1 MPAARAESDNQP
13 LAQAAPTHTAPTR
26 LSTTS
31 WLPRAPHDKPSASL
45 CPPPRPVRNKDTSTH
60 HDLRQTMMMLRP
72 VLLKFLTAF
81 CALPGCVTAAT
92 APTAPV
98 MCGRPGGCAEAAA
111 GLKPVDE
118 LHEVRLHSASTYH
131 VLV

>member
-1 MPAARAESDNQP
+1 
-13 LAQAAPTHTAPTR
+13 
-26 LSTTS
+26 
-31 WLPRAPHDKPSASL
+31 
-45 CPPPRPVRNKDTSTH
+45 
-60 HDLRQTMMMLRP
+60 MMMLRP

-98 MCGRPGGCAEAAA
+98 VCGSPGGCDVAPCCAEAA

-131 VLV
+131 VLVYEYTLTVPRRCARDHVGEVLLRLPRQTFERLVQKRKLLGMGKLPS